1 MCEPYTHPE
10 IIRHIVCSGGG
21 VTGFSFYGIL
31 KECYARG
38 IWKVENIQTIYGT
51 SVGSIFAV
59 ILALNYDWQT
69 MDDYLI
75 KRPWQNV
82 FKFNLY

>member
-38 IWKVENIQTIYGT
+38 IWKVENIKTIYGT

-59 ILALNYDWQT
+59 LNQT
-69 MDDYLI
+69 PMAEC
-75 KRPWQNV
+75 
-82 FKFNLY
+82 F